1 MELARGARAV
11 TEERLPYE
19 VFVFVR
25 RGERYLVLHRSE
37 RQGAYWHG
45 VAGGLEA
52 GESYAEAAVREL
64 REETGLEAP
73 IAALDRRCVYRLA
86 EWEAR
91 DKPKGGEIY
100 VEFFLAEAPA
110 GWEPQL
116 DWEHDDYRWCAADE
130 ALELLFWPEPRE
142 VLQELAG

>member
-1 MELARGARAV
+1 L
-11 TEERLPYE
+11 TEERLPHE

-45 VAGGLEA
+45 VAGGLEE
-52 GESYAEAAVREL
+52 GESYAEAAAREL

-73 IAALDRRCVYRLA
+73 IAALDRRCVYRLE
-86 EWEAR
+86 EWEPR
-91 DKPKGGEIY
+91 YKPKGGEIY

>member
-1 MELARGARAV
+1 MTG
-11 TEERLPYE
+11 ERLPHE

-25 RGERYLVLHRSE
+25 RGDYYLVLHRSE

-52 GESYAEAAVREL
+52 GETYAEAAAREL

-73 IAALDRRCVYRLA
+73 IAALDRRCVYRLE
-86 EWEAR
+86 EWEPR
-91 DKPKGGEIY
+91 YEPVGGEIY

-110 GWEPQL
+110 GWEPEL
-116 DWEHDDYRWCAADE
+116 DWEHDDYHWCPADE

>member
-1 MELARGARAV
+1 MTG
-11 TEERLPYE
+11 ERLPHE

-25 RGERYLVLHRSE
+25 RGDSYLVLHRSE

-52 GESYAEAAVREL
+52 GETYAEAAAREL

-73 IAALDRRCVYRLA
+73 IVALDRRCEYRLE
-86 EWEAR
+86 EWEPR
-91 DKPKGGEIY
+91 YKPAGGVIY

-110 GWEPQL
+110 GWEPEL
-116 DWEHDDYRWCAADE
+116 DWEHDDYRWCPADE

-142 VLQELAG
+142 VLQELAAS

>member
-1 MELARGARAV
+1 MGEV
-11 TEERLPYE
+11 RLPYE

-25 RGERYLVLHRSE
+25 REGEYLVLHRSE

-45 VAGGLEA
+45 VAGGLEP
-52 GESYAEAAVREL
+52 GETYAEAAVREL

-73 IAALDRRCVYRLA
+73 IVALDQRCVYRLE
-86 EWEAR
+86 EWEPR
-91 DKPKGGEIY
+91 YKPEGGEIF

-116 DWEHDDYRWCAADE
+116 DWEHDGYRWCGAAE
-130 ALELLFWPEPRE
+130 AVELLFWPEPRE
-142 VLQELAG
+142 VLLSLA